1 MIQIQVLNR
10 VLTDKHLGLIMEN
23 GLDRSFFSQ
32 YQEEYDFI
40 TRHVSEYGNVPDD
53 ETMLEKFPG
62 FELLDVTE
70 TDRYL
75 IDAIYEERMYN
86 EMVPILNTAAEKMQ
100 NNSLEAVKFILP
112 KVQKLLETSKF
123 TGGVDIMKN
132 TSKRWEYYQ
141 SLKDNPELLGI
152 STGLPELDLIL
163 GGWLPGEELVTI
175 AGRPN
180 QGKSWI
186 LDIFLTKAWEQ
197 GKKVLLYSGEMSHQL
212 ISARVDTIVS
222 GLSNNAIQRA
232 GLDEQGEKRYR
243 QHLQDV
249 EEKGVPFIVVTPKDL
264 GNKYLTMTMLD
275 TLIQK
280 YNPDIIGIDQ
290 LSLVADERGERDPLR
305 IQIGHI
311 TQDAFQLSAKYGKPI
326 LLDVQANRNAQDRD
340 PNSPPDLEDLS
351 EGDATGQN
359 SSRVLTIRQ
368 TKEGLKI
375 GVKKNRYGQNNVTLT
390 YCWTI
395 DKAQLTFMPSDE
407 NEDSEDTGARATELK
422 ARNRKQKQEVENK
435 TRTKGDVF

>member
-23 GLDRSFFSQ
+23 GIDASFFSQ
-32 YQEEYDFI
+32 YRDEYDFI
-40 TRHVSEYGNVPDD
+40 VRHVSEYGNVPDD
-53 ETMLEKFPG
+53 ATMLEKFPG

-70 TDRYL
+70 SDRYL
-75 IDAIYEERMYN
+75 VDALYEERMYN
-86 EMVPILNTAAEKMQ
+86 EMVPVLNTAAEKMQ
-100 NNSLEAVKFILP
+100 GNSMEAVKYLLP
-112 KVQKLLETSKF
+112 RVQKLLETSKF
-123 TGGVDIMKN
+123 AGGVDIMQN
-132 TSKRWEYYQ
+132 TSRRWDYYRE
-141 SLKDNPELLGI
+141 LKDNPELLGI
-152 STGLPELDLIL
+152 STGLPELDLVL

-197 GKKVLLYSGEMSHQL
+197 GKRVLLYSGEMSHQL
-212 ISARVDTIVS
+212 IAARVDTIVS

-232 GLDEQGEKRYR
+232 GLDEQGEKAYKK
-243 QHLQDV
+243 HLQDV

-326 LLDVQANRNAQDRD
+326 LLDVQANRNAQERD

-395 DKAQLTFMPSDE
+395 DKAELTFMPSDE
-407 NEDSEDTGARATELK
+407 DGDGDSGSIRQTEFK
-422 ARNRKQKQEVENK
+422 ARNRQQKKDVESK
-435 TRTKGDVF
+435 TRTRGDVF

>member
-10 VLTDKHLGLIMEN
+10 ILTDKHLGLITEN
-23 GLDRSFFSQ
+23 GLDKSFFSQ
-32 YQEEYDFI
+32 YEDEYDFI
-40 TRHVSEYGNVPDD
+40 TNHVSEYGNVPDD
-53 ETMLEKFPG
+53 ATMLEKFPG
-62 FELLDVTE
+62 FELLEVTE

-86 EMVPILNTAAEKMQ
+86 QMVPILNTAAEKMQ

-132 TSKRWEYYQ
+132 TSKRWEYYN

-152 STGLPELDLIL
+152 STGLEELDLVL

-186 LDIFLTKAWEQ
+186 LDIFLTNAWKQ

-212 ISARVDTIVS
+212 ISSRVDTIVS

-232 GLDEQGEKRYR
+232 GLDEEGEKRYK
-243 QHLQDV
+243 QHLQQI
-249 EEKGVPFIVVTPKDL
+249 EEKQIPFIVVTPKDL

-305 IQIGHI
+305 IQISHI

-326 LLDVQANRNAQDRD
+326 LLDVQANRNAQERD
-340 PNSPPDLEDLS
+340 PNSPPDLSDLS

-375 GVKKNRYGQNNVTLT
+375 AVKKNRYGQNNVTLT

-395 DKAQLTFMPSDE
+395 DKALLTYMPTTE
-407 NEDSEDTGARATELK
+407 NENTDASNARESEFK
-422 ARNRKQKQEVENK
+422 ARNRRKKQEVENK
-435 TRTKGDVF
+435 TKTKGDVF

>member
-1 MIQIQVLNR
+1 MIQLQMLNR
-10 VLTDKHLGLIMEN
+10 VLTDKHLGILMEN
-23 GLDRSFFSQ
+23 GIDASFFSQ
-32 YQEEYDFI
+32 YREEYDFI
-40 TRHVSEYGNVPDD
+40 VRHVSEYGNIPDD
-53 ETMLEKFPG
+53 ATILEKFPG
-62 FELLDVTE
+62 FELLEVTE
-70 TDRYL
+70 SDRYL
-75 IDAIYEERMYN
+75 VDALFEERMYN

-100 NNSLEAVKFILP
+100 NDSMDAVKFILP

-123 TGGVDIMKN
+123 AGGVDIMKN
-132 TSKRWEYYQ
+132 TDKRWEYYQ
-141 SLKDNPELLGI
+141 ALKDNPELLGI

-232 GLDEQGEKRYR
+232 GLDKQGEEAYR
-243 QHLQDV
+243 KHLQ
-249 EEKGVPFIVVTPKDL
+249 EIESRGVPFIVVTPKDL

-280 YNPDIIGIDQ
+280 YDPDIIGIDQ
-290 LSLVADERGERDPLR
+290 LSLVADERGEREPLR

-326 LLDVQANRNAQDRD
+326 LLDVQANRNAQERD

-368 TKEGLKI
+368 TNEGLKI

-407 NEDSEDTGARATELK
+407 NTDGDQGGVRQTEFR
-422 ARNRKQKQEVENK
+422 ARNRQQKQEVEQRTM
-435 TRTKGDVF
+435 TREEVF

>member
-23 GLDRSFFSQ
+23 GIDGSFFSQ
-32 YQEEYDFI
+32 YKEEYDFI
-40 TRHVSEYGNVPDD
+40 VGHVREYGNVPDD
-53 ETMLEKFPG
+53 ATMLEKFPG

-70 TDRYL
+70 SDRYL
-75 IDAIYEERMYN
+75 VDAIYEERMYN
-86 EMVPILNTAAEKMQ
+86 QMVPVLNTAAEKMQ
-100 NNSLEAVKFILP
+100 GNSMEAVKFLLP

-123 TGGVDIMKN
+123 LGGVDIMKN
-132 TSKRWEYYQ
+132 TSKRWDYYQ
-141 SLKDNPELLGI
+141 ALKDNPELLGI
-152 STGLPELDLIL
+152 STGLPELDLVL

-186 LDIFLTKAWEQ
+186 LDIFLTKAWQQ

-232 GLDEQGEKRYR
+232 GLDERGEQAYR
-243 QHLQDV
+243 KHLEDI
-249 EEKGVPFIVVTPKDL
+249 ESRGVPFIVVTPKDL
-264 GNKYLTMTMLD
+264 GNKYLTMSVLD

-280 YNPDIIGIDQ
+280 YDPDIIGIDQ
-290 LSLVADERGERDPLR
+290 LSLVSDERGERDPLR

-326 LLDVQANRNAQDRD
+326 LLDVQANRNAQERD

-395 DKAQLTFMPSDE
+395 DKAELTYMPSDDNDGGKSGGVRE
-407 NEDSEDTGARATELK
+407 AEFK
-422 ARNRKQKQEVENK
+422 ARNRRQKQDIEQK
-435 TRTKGDVF
+435 TRTRGDVF

>member
-23 GLDRSFFSQ
+23 GIDRSFFSQ
-32 YQEEYDFI
+32 YKDEYDFI
-40 TRHVSEYGNVPDD
+40 VGHVREYGNVPDD
-53 ETMLEKFPG
+53 ATVLEKFPG
-62 FELLDVTE
+62 FELLDVAE
-70 TDRYL
+70 SDRYL
-75 IDAIYEERMYN
+75 VDALYEERMYN
-86 EMVPILNTAAEKMQ
+86 EMVPVLNTAAEKMQ
-100 NNSLEAVKFILP
+100 GNSMEAVKFLLP

-123 TGGVDIMKN
+123 VGGVDIMKN
-132 TSKRWEYYQ
+132 TAKRWEHYQ
-141 SLKDNPELLGI
+141 ALKDNPELLGI
-152 STGLPELDLIL
+152 STGLPELDLVL

-232 GLDEQGEKRYR
+232 GLDEQGEQDYKK
-243 QHLQDV
+243 HLEDV
-249 EEKGVPFIVVTPKDL
+249 ESRGVPFIVVTPKDL
-264 GNKYLTMTMLD
+264 GNKYLTMSVLD

-280 YNPDIIGIDQ
+280 YDPDIIGIDQ

-326 LLDVQANRNAQDRD
+326 LLDVQANRNAQERD

-368 TKEGLKI
+368 TNEGLKI

-395 DKAQLTFMPSDE
+395 DKAQLTYMPDDGNDDGESSGVRE
-407 NEDSEDTGARATELK
+407 AEFK
-422 ARNRKQKQEVENK
+422 ARNRRQKQDVEQK
-435 TRTKGDVF
+435 TRTRGDVF

>member
-1 MIQIQVLNR
+1 MIQLQVLNR
-10 VLTDKHLGLIMEN
+10 VLTDKHLGLLTEN
-23 GLDRSFFSQ
+23 GIDRTFFSQ
-32 YQEEYDFI
+32 YEEEYDFI
-40 TRHVSEYGNVPDD
+40 SNHYSEYGTVPDD
-53 ETMLEKFPG
+53 ATMLEKFEG

-75 IDAIYEERMYN
+75 VDAIYEERMYN
-86 EMVPILNTAAEKMQ
+86 TMVPILNTAAEKMQ
-100 NNSLEAVKFILP
+100 NNSMEAVKFILP
-112 KVQKLLETSKF
+112 KVQELMRTSKF
-123 TGGVDIMKN
+123 VGGRDITQN
-132 TSKRWEYYQ
+132 ASRRWEYYQ
-141 SLKDNPELLGI
+141 KLKENPELLGI
-152 STGLPELDLIL
+152 STGLPELDLVL

-186 LDIFLTKAWEQ
+186 LEIFLTNAWKA
-197 GKKVLLYSGEMSHQL
+197 GKKVLLYSGEMSHDL
-212 ISARVDTIVS
+212 ISARFETISS

-232 GLDEQGEKRYR
+232 SLDERGEKDYR
-243 QHLQDV
+243 EHLQKI
-249 EEKGVPFIVVTPKDL
+249 EEAGVPFIVVTPQDL
-264 GNKYLTMTMLD
+264 GNKYLTMSVLD
-275 TLIQK
+275 TLIDK
-280 YNPDIIGIDQ
+280 YQPDIIGIDQ

-305 IQIGHI
+305 LQIAHI
-311 TQDAFQLSAKYGKPI
+311 TQDAFNLSAKHGKPI
-326 LLDVQANRNAQDRD
+326 LLDVQANRNAQERD

-395 DKAQLTFMPSDE
+395 DKAQLTFMPNDE
-407 NEDSEDTGARATELK
+407 TENGEDSGTRPQELK
-422 ARNRKQKQEVENK
+422 ARNRRQKQEVEEK

>member
-23 GLDRSFFSQ
+23 GIDRSFFSQ
-32 YQEEYDFI
+32 YKDEYDFI
-40 TRHVSEYGNVPDD
+40 VGHVREYGNVPDD
-53 ETMLEKFPG
+53 ATVLEKFPG

-70 TDRYL
+70 SDRYL
-75 IDAIYEERMYN
+75 VDALYEERMYN
-86 EMVPILNTAAEKMQ
+86 EMVPVLNTAAEKMQ
-100 NNSLEAVKFILP
+100 GNSMEAVKFLLP

-123 TGGVDIMKN
+123 VGGVDIMKN
-132 TSKRWEYYQ
+132 TAKRWEHYQ
-141 SLKDNPELLGI
+141 ALKDNPELLGI
-152 STGLPELDLIL
+152 STGLPELDLVL

-232 GLDEQGEKRYR
+232 GLDEQGEQDYKK
-243 QHLQDV
+243 HLEDV
-249 EEKGVPFIVVTPKDL
+249 ESRGVPFIVVTPKDL
-264 GNKYLTMTMLD
+264 GNKYLTMSVLD

-280 YNPDIIGIDQ
+280 YDPDIIGIDQ

-326 LLDVQANRNAQDRD
+326 LLDVQANRNAQERD

-368 TKEGLKI
+368 TNEGLKI

-395 DKAQLTFMPSDE
+395 DKAQLTYMPDDGNDDGESSGVRE
-407 NEDSEDTGARATELK
+407 AEFK
-422 ARNRKQKQEVENK
+422 ARNRRQKQDVEQK
-435 TRTKGDVF
+435 TRTRGDVF

>member
-10 VLTDKHLGLIMEN
+10 VLTDKHLGLITEN
-23 GLDRSFFSQ
+23 GLDKSFFSQ
-32 YQEEYDFI
+32 YKEEYDFI

-53 ETMLEKFPG
+53 ATMLEKFPG

-100 NNSLEAVKFILP
+100 NDSMEAVKFILP
-112 KVQKLLETSKF
+112 KVQKLLETSRF
-123 TGGVDIMKN
+123 AGGQDIMKN

-152 STGLPELDLIL
+152 STGLKELDLIL

-186 LDIFLTKAWEQ
+186 LDIFLAKAWEQ
-197 GKKVLLYSGEMSHQL
+197 GKRVLLYSGEMSHEL
-212 ISARVDTIVS
+212 IAARVDTIVS

-311 TQDAFQLSAKYGKPI
+311 TQDAFQLSTKYGKPI
-326 LLDVQANRNAQDRD
+326 LLDVQANRNAQERD

-390 YCWTI
+390 YCWTV
-395 DKAQLTFMPSDE
+395 DKGHLTFMPSDE
-407 NEDSEDTGARATELK
+407 NDDGEQTGLRADELK
-422 ARNRKQKQEVENK
+422 ARNRRQKQEVENK